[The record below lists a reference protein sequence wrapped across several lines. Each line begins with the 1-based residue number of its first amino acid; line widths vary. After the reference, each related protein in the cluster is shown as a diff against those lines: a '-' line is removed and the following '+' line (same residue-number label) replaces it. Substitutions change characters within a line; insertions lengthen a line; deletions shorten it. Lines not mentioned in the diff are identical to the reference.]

1 MLSTL
6 GLFVFELSS
15 ATYQRLQRSDSER
28 WASNTRFGAR
38 ANWQH
43 LGPGDDTMTLS
54 GTLYPEIT
62 GGNISLDTLRE
73 MKASGKSW
81 TFMLGTGAIVGQ
93 YIINS
98 IEETHQL
105 MMNNGQS
112 RKIEFSLKLTRT
124 DNNSIDLLGEI
135 DTQARTLIDS
145 IRTQQP
151 LQSINNFLR

>member
-15 ATYQRLQRSDSER
+15 ATYQQLQRSDSER
-28 WASNTRFGAR
+28 WAHNTRIGAR

-43 LGPGDDTMTLS
+43 LGPGDDTIMLS
-54 GTLYPEIT
+54 GALYPEIT

-73 MKASGKSW
+73 MKTSGKSW

-112 RKIEFSLKLTRT
+112 RKIDFSLKLTRT
-124 DNNSIDLLGEI
+124 DNNSVDLLGDL
-135 DTQARTLIDS
+135 DTQVNSLVQDS
-145 IRTQQP
+145 IRQ
-151 LQSINNFLR
+151 